1 MSTGENRMST
11 QAVLTASRPA
21 PLMAAPSAEVV
32 IARRAFKQVWVTATV
47 WALVF
52 GATVATTALTY
63 ASTFPDQ
70 ASRDQLAASTAGDA
84 GLAILLGPISAID
97 TVGGYTVYKC
107 YVFLTTIAAIWGL
120 LMATRLLRGEEDTG
134 RWQLTLSG
142 GTRASR
148 ATLATGAALGAAVA
162 VLLAG
167 TTTIT
172 ALVGRDSKIG
182 FGLGESVL
190 YGFSLAVPAATFV
203 AIGMVTS
210 QIGRSRRVATG
221 LGMAIF
227 GVAFVTRMIAD
238 SGRSTKWLLWLTPFG
253 WTERMRPL
261 TDNNW
266 SPLVVAIIVIA
277 ILVAVAV
284 HLSSRRDTGDGVL
297 ASRDVAPPREFG
309 LGSLFGFAARRET
322 AVLIA
327 WCVGAALASFAF
339 GIVAKIATGSIP
351 SSVGDML
358 ANFDVQGTFL
368 RQFFGVAFLLVA
380 TVVALLPASQ
390 IGSVAEEETS
400 GRLVQVL
407 SRGAPRTALLSSRLA
422 LAAAAVV
429 VTALIAGISAW
440 LGAMTQ
446 GVNPGFA
453 TMAGAG
459 LNVAP
464 IALVVL
470 GFGALVF
477 AIEPRA
483 ATYAVYAIVIA
494 SLVID
499 LFATLVSGLE
509 WLDHVSLFHYMALA
523 PAQSVDALTVVLTLA
538 AAALLTAAAL
548 ALFARRDVSTG

>member
-1 MSTGENRMST
+1 MSA

-21 PLMAAPSAEVV
+21 PEPVATSADFV
-32 IARRAFKQVWVTATV
+32 IARRAFRQVWVGATV
-47 WALVF
+47 WAVMF

-63 ASTFPDQ
+63 VSTFPDQ
-70 ASRDQLAASTAGDA
+70 ASRDQIAASTAGDV
-84 GLAILLGPISAID
+84 GLSVLLGPIGAID

-162 VLLAG
+162 VLLVG
-167 TTTIT
+167 TTVIT
-172 ALVGRDSKIG
+172 ALAGRDPDIG
-182 FGLGESVL
+182 FGLGETIL
-190 YGFSLAVPAATFV
+190 YGLSLAVPAATFA

-227 GVAFVTRMIAD
+227 GVAFVVRMIAD
-238 SGRSTKWLLWLTPFG
+238 SGPTTKWMLWLTPFG
-253 WTERMRPL
+253 WTERMRPF

-266 SPLVVAIIVIA
+266 SPLLLAVIVVA

-284 HLSSRRDTGDGVL
+284 NLSSRRDTGDGVL
-297 ASRDVAPPREFG
+297 ATRDVMPPREFG
-309 LGSLFGFAARRET
+309 LGSLFGFAVRRET
-322 AVLIA
+322 PVLIA
-327 WCVGAALASFAF
+327 WCAGAALASFSL
-339 GIVAKIATGSIP
+339 GIVAKIATGAIP

-358 ANFDVQGTFL
+358 QNFDVEGSFL

-380 TVVALLPASQ
+380 TLVALLPASQ
-390 IGSVAEEETS
+390 IGAVVEEETS

-407 SRGAPRTALLSSRLA
+407 SRGAPRSALLSSRIA
-422 LAAAAVV
+422 LGAMAVV
-429 VTALIAGISAW
+429 VSALVAGFGAW

-446 GVNPGFA
+446 GFDPGFA
-453 TMAGAG
+453 TMIGAG

-464 IALVVL
+464 TALVVL
-470 GFGALVF
+470 AFGALVF
-477 AIEPRA
+477 AVAPRA

-499 LFATLVSGLE
+499 LFATLVTGLE
-509 WLDHVSLFHYMALA
+509 WLDYVSLFHYMAFA
-523 PAQSVDALTVVLTLA
+523 PAQPVDAVTVFITLA
-538 AAALLTAAAL
+538 VAAVLSVAAV
-548 ALFARRDVSTG
+548 ALFTHRDVSTG